1 MAQILQQLFNGLAL
15 GSIYALIALGYT
27 MVYGI
32 IAMINFA
39 YGEIYMFGAFT
50 GLYLAVQWKANIYI
64 AIVGAMLF
72 TTVLGLVVELVAY
85 RPLRRT
91 RDAGRLSALISAIG
105 ASIFLS
111 TLMVR
116 IKGPSTQ
123 AFPDLV
129 VNRTFTLG
137 GASISLYQ
145 ILIVGVAAL
154 LMILL
159 ELFIRYTRTG
169 RAMRAVAQDA
179 DAAALMGVNNDL
191 IVALTFAVGSAL
203 AGAGGVLA
211 GIYFHA
217 AQPYMGLM
225 AGLKAFA
232 AAVLGGIGSIPGAV
246 VGGLIIGLAE
256 LLGVAAKLSQ
266 WKDAFAFAIL
276 IIVLLVKPSGLLG
289 RASIKK
295 V

>member
-1 MAQILQQLFNGLAL
+1 MAQSLQQLFNGLAL

-39 YGEIYMFGAFT
+39 YGEIYMFGAFA
-50 GLYLAVQWKANIYI
+50 GLFLVLRWKASLYVSIL
-64 AIVGAMLF
+64 GAMAF
-72 TTVLGLVVELVAY
+72 AMVLGLVVERVAY
-85 RPLRRT
+85 RPLRRS
-91 RDAGRLSALISAIG
+91 REAGRLSALISAIG

-111 TLMVR
+111 TLMVLLH
-116 IKGPSTQ
+116 GPNT
-123 AFPDLV
+123 APFPTMFR
-129 VNRTFTLG
+129 NQNFNLG
-137 GASISLYQ
+137 GASVSLYQ
-145 ILIVGVAAL
+145 ILIISVAAI
-154 LMILL
+154 LMVGL
-159 ELFIRYTRTG
+159 EVFIRYTKTG

-191 IVALTFAVGSAL
+191 IVAVTFAIGSAL

-211 GIYFHA
+211 GIYFNA
-217 AQPYMGLM
+217 VQPYMGLM

-246 VGGLIIGLAE
+246 VGGVVIGLAE
-256 LLGVAAKLSQ
+256 ILGVAAKLSQ

-289 RASIKK
+289 RSQIKK